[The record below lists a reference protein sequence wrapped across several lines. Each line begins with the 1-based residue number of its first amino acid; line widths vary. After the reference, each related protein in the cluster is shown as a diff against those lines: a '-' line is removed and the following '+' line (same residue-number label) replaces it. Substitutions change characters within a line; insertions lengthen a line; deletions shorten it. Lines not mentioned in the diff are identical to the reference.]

1 MLIVYILLFG
11 IVWLVLGDVAAF
23 SLVGDK
29 TFYYPDSCFGP
40 LNAYKNSKF
49 GDFDDKKEKRNIRL
63 KIYLTL
69 GGPLSILFM
78 IIYFICGYIINFFRI
93 LKFAFSKDEK

>member
-1 MLIVYILLFG
+1 MLIVYILSLG
-11 IVWLVLGDVAAF
+11 IMWLVFGDIAAS

-29 TFYYPDSCFGP
+29 TFYHPVSCFEP

-49 GDFDDKKEKRNIRL
+49 GAFNDKKEKRNIRL

-69 GGPLSILFM
+69 GGPLSVLFM
-78 IIYFICGYIINFFRI
+78 IIYFICRYIRNASRT
-93 LKFAFSKDEK
+93 LKFAFCIKNR